1 MTKTTDKD
9 PEMKLAKKLAIEGT
23 HESLAQLATLSSTVR
38 NSAETYRHLGNV
50 SAADAEPVISYILS
64 QARVEDDQLLH
75 ALKALASIN
84 TASAENAIVLIA
96 KNILGTGKKF
106 AECIGA
112 EAIVA
117 LQDIGSETAA
127 DKILELAYGDDDLVF
142 QALTSLGALYDT
154 DPNRF
159 IPAYKQMLGFSMQ
172 PAILDRTVTPAVG
185 KPDEK
190 LLRQAFVDADK
201 RRLLPEL
208 ESVEGRPSCS
218 VGFATCA
225 FDLAVAEAKMTRDLM
240 NLQQTR
246 QDMAVRLFT
255 APRNP

>member
-9 PEMKLAKKLAIEGT
+9 PEMKLAQTLAMEGT
-23 HESLAQLATLSSTVR
+23 TESLAQLATLSSTVR
-38 NSAETYRHLGNV
+38 NSAETYHHLGNV

-64 QARVEDDQLLH
+64 QARTEDNQLLY
-75 ALKALASIN
+75 ALKALVSIH
-84 TASAENAIVLIA
+84 TPSAENTIVTIA

-106 AECIGA
+106 ADCIGA

-127 DKILELAYGDDDLVF
+127 DRILELAYGDDNLVF
-142 QALTSLGALYDT
+142 QALTSLGALYDG
-154 DPNRF
+154 DQNRF

-190 LLRQAFVDADK
+190 LLRQAFIDADK

-208 ESVEGRPSCS
+208 ESVEGREQPS

-225 FDLAVAEAKMTRDLM
+225 FDLAVAEARMTRELM
-240 NLQQTR
+240 DLQQTR
-246 QDMAVRLFT
+246 QDMSVRLFT
-255 APRNP
+255 TRDR